1 MSTEGEVGVM
11 AEGNAGTGVGPEK
24 AKAHSR
30 PRGLGRGLSALLGE
44 AHGEEPAGGARSDV
58 NGSAVATGRT
68 VHHLDIASISPH
80 PDQPRRT
87 FDEAALQELTDSIA
101 QRGVI
106 QPILVREMEPGRY
119 QLVAGE
125 RRWRAA
131 QRARL
136 HQIPALVRTLSD
148 AETLEIALIENIQR
162 QDLNPVEEAEACS
175 RLIAQFG
182 HSQEALGKLVGKSRS
197 HVANLMR
204 LLDLPASVL
213 EAVRGG
219 QLGMGHARALIGVA
233 GAAQL
238 ARQIIDKGLSVR
250 QVEKLAQTAK
260 GRGEGAGAEGTQKSR
275 GTTDSAKS
283 RDADIVALE
292 QHLADLIGVKV
303 MIDHSTGGSGA
314 LTLRYS
320 TLDQLDMLCQRLS
333 GEGI

>member
-1 MSTEGEVGVM
+1 MSGEGEADLM
-11 AEGNAGTGVGPEK
+11 ADGAGGGSSEK
-24 AKAHSR
+24 AKVLSR

-44 AHGEEPAGGARSDV
+44 AHGDEPAAGAARGE
-58 NGSAVATGRT
+58 GSVAGPAGRV
-68 VHHLDIASISPH
+68 VHHIDIASISPH
-80 PDQPRRT
+80 PDQPRRS
-87 FDEAALQELTDSIA
+87 FDETALQELTDSIA

-136 HQIPALVRTLSD
+136 HQIPAIVRPLSD

-213 EAVRGG
+213 EAVRTG
-219 QLGMGHARALIGVA
+219 QLGMGHARALIGVE

-238 ARQIIDKGLSVR
+238 ARQIIERGLSVR
-250 QVEKLAQTAK
+250 QVEKLAQRAK
-260 GRGEGAGAEGTQKSR
+260 GKDPGSDASVTGPRKAVGAGAK
-275 GTTDSAKS
+275 
-283 RDADIVALE
+283 DADIVALE

-303 MIDHSTGGSGA
+303 SIDHASGGGGT
-314 LTLRYS
+314 LVLRYS

-333 GEGI
+333 GDAI